1 MKKII
6 QINKVTK
13 SYKDG
18 NSKVHALKDVS
29 FDINEGED
37 IAIVGPSGSGKTT
50 LLQIIGGLDNPT
62 SGKVLVDGKNLTDFN
77 DNEISEFRNA
87 TIGFV
92 FQMMHLQ
99 DYLSALENVMIPMLI
114 ARKNF
119 TESRKRAY
127 ELLDMVGLKD
137 RTKHSPGKLSGGEMQ
152 RVAIARALAND
163 PKILMADE
171 PTGKLDKENADKIMS
186 LLNDLAKTKNL
197 SLIVITHD
205 LDIAKQFKRSIK
217 LSHGKLIS

>member
-1 MKKII
+1 MRKII
-6 QINKVTK
+6 EIKKVTK
-13 SYKDG
+13 TYKDG
-18 NSKVHALKDVS
+18 NSKIDALKNIT
-29 FDINEGED
+29 FYINEGED

-62 SGKVLVDGKNLTDFN
+62 SGEVWIDGKNLAKFN
-77 DNEISEFRNA
+77 DNQISAFRNK

-114 ARKNF
+114 AGKDF
-119 TESRKRAY
+119 TTSRKRAY
-127 ELLDMVGLKD
+127 ELLGLVGLKD
-137 RTKHSPGKLSGGEMQ
+137 RIKHSPNKLSGGEMQ

-171 PTGKLDKENADKIMS
+171 PTGKLDKENADKIMF
-186 LLNDLAKTKNL
+186 LLNDLSKEKNL

-205 LDIAKQFKRSIK
+205 LQIAKNFKRNIK
-217 LSHGKLIS
+217 LSHGKLVS